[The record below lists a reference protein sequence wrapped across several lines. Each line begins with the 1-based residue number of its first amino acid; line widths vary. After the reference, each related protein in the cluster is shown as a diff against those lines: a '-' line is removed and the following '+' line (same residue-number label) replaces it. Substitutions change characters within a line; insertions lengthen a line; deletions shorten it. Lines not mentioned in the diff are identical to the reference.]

1 MITHFNLLAVIL
13 HPKSNSSIMA
23 KTIYQESAMEYAKE
37 YLDRL
42 LDLENFV
49 DLRVEEKLRSMVQE
63 EIKNY
68 IKQ

>member
-1 MITHFNLLAVIL
+1 
-13 HPKSNSSIMA
+13 MA

-49 DLRVEEKLRSMVQE
+49 DLRVEEKLRGMVQE

>member
-1 MITHFNLLAVIL
+1 
-13 HPKSNSSIMA
+13 MA

-68 IKQ
+68 IKQLSIINFIH

>member
-1 MITHFNLLAVIL
+1 
-13 HPKSNSSIMA
+13 MA

-49 DLRVEEKLRSMVQE
+49 DLRVEKKLRSMVQE

>member
-1 MITHFNLLAVIL
+1 
-13 HPKSNSSIMA
+13 
-23 KTIYQESAMEYAKE
+23 MEYAKE

>member
-1 MITHFNLLAVIL
+1 MA
-13 HPKSNSSIMA
+13 KSN
-23 KTIYQESAMEYAKE
+23 YQESAMEYAKE

-49 DLRVEEKLRSMVQE
+49 DLHVEEKLRSMVQE

>member
-1 MITHFNLLAVIL
+1 
-13 HPKSNSSIMA
+13 MA